1 MLLKIAWR
9 NIWRNARRSL
19 IVIISIVVGL
29 VAILLNDALSIG
41 MIQQIFDNQIRSHVS
56 YLQIHAKGFNENKVI
71 QNRIARPDTVEPLL
85 KEDPEVQAYSRRV
98 VTFGLVS
105 SASNSSGS
113 MLIGVEPDREA
124 QVTSI
129 RASIIQGH
137 YLTGKR
143 HEIIIGKSM
152 AEKLGVSVGG
162 KLVGMA
168 SMVSGAVGS
177 DLFRVV
183 GIFETVS
190 SEFNKSFVYISLENA
205 QEMLELGAS
214 VSEFAIITHNRERV
228 EPLKHRLAA
237 RLGPGFE
244 VLSYADLLP
253 LMIAEMEMYKET
265 AYVVYVIV
273 GLAMIFGI
281 INAML
286 MSVFERIHEFGV
298 LMAMG
303 MKNTRLFLLVLT
315 EAVLLGVAG
324 TLVGLLLGLAVYF
337 PLAATGINL
346 SMFAEGL
353 AAFGSGSVIYP
364 HLTIDSVITAAL
376 VVPLVTLLGAVYPA
390 LKSVRL
396 VPVQAIRYV

>member
-1 MLLKIAWR
+1 MLLKMAWR

-19 IVIISIVVGL
+19 IVITSIVVGL

-56 YLQIHAKGFNENKVI
+56 YLQIHARGFNDNKVI
-71 QNRIARPDTVEPLL
+71 QNRILRPEAVERLL
-85 KEDPEVQAYSRRV
+85 DRNPDIQAYSRRV

-113 MLIGVEPDREA
+113 MLIGVEPGREGL
-124 QVTSI
+124 VTTI
-129 RASIIQGH
+129 KASIVEGK
-137 YLTGKR
+137 YLTGSP
-143 HEIIIGKSM
+143 HEVIIGKSM
-152 AEKLGVSVGG
+152 AEKLGVGLG
-162 KLVGMA
+162 AKLVAMS

-183 GIFETVS
+183 GIFQTVS
-190 SEFNKSFVYISLENA
+190 SEFDKSFVYVSLQNA
-205 QEMLELGAS
+205 QEMLELGEA
-214 VSEFAIITHNRERV
+214 VSEFAIITASRESVERV
-228 EPLKHRLAA
+228 KHQVASE
-237 RLGPGFE
+237 LGPELE

-253 LMIAEMEMYKET
+253 LMIAQMEMYKET
-265 AYVVYVIV
+265 SYVVYVIV

-298 LMAMG
+298 LMAIG
-303 MKNTRLFLLVLT
+303 MKNRRLFLLVLT
-315 EAVLLGVAG
+315 EALLLGVAG
-324 TLVGLLLGLAVYF
+324 TAVGLLVGMAVYL
-337 PLAATGINL
+337 PLTATGIDL

-353 AAFGSGSVIYP
+353 ASFGSGSVIYP
-364 HLTIDSVITAAL
+364 RLTLDSVITASL

-390 LKSVRL
+390 LKSIRL